1 MSWKGY
7 TPEQFRLIYDDV
19 FPVIV
24 RIVYRICGS
33 EEVAEELCHEA
44 FIKYIDNAHRITDA
58 QQARYWLIR
67 VAKNLALNYK
77 KRKGRE
83 ARAFQKV
90 FQQSPTSHQDTGE
103 RSYLRQETAGRVSA
117 ALDQLPEKLRE
128 VLVMKEFGDLSYR
141 EIAEVLKI
149 TESNAKVRV
158 HRARE
163 KLALTLEEENP
174 HVE

>member
-1 MSWKGY
+1 MSRKKS
-7 TPEQFRLIYDDV
+7 TEQEFRHIYDDV

-24 RIVYRICGS
+24 RIVYRVCGS
-33 EEVAEELCHEA
+33 AEVAEELCHEA
-44 FIKYIDNAHRITDA
+44 FIRYIDNAHRIPDE

-67 VAKNLALNYK
+67 VAKNLAFNHE

-83 ARAFQKV
+83 ARAFRKV
-90 FQQSPTSHQDTGE
+90 FQQSPTSHEDTGE
-103 RSYLRQETAGRVSA
+103 RRYLRQETVGRVTL
-117 ALDQLPEKLRE
+117 ALAQLPEKLRE

-149 TESNAKVRV
+149 TENNAKVRV

-163 KLALTLEEENP
+163 KLALILEEENP